1 MKQLFTVVVALLALL
16 AADAKPAKEVPLRVG
31 TYNVWSH
38 SARESKILRGHHA
51 PESRLWPVARES
63 VVDLMVKLD
72 CDIMGLQ
79 EVTSVCRDDIRRL
92 LRKRGGK
99 KYTLFWL
106 NSYPEG
112 HKNVVGNSI
121 LYNKKE
127 LKLISPRLFWL
138 SPTPEVMS
146 TGWDCKRHYRT
157 AMAATVLHKKS
168 GRKFFFI
175 ATHGPLKRGASAN
188 AAHVLVDID
197 RKYNTEGLPTI
208 VVGDMNAWP
217 SQPFL
222 ATMTEYYEDS
232 FEVAKKRCGTNGTY
246 AGAGEYVNYLPSLRR
261 RIDHIYVHSSDKGK
275 IEVHDYTVNK
285 DKYEMGGRRHYP
297 SDHNPVY
304 VNLTIK

>member
-1 MKQLFTVVVALLALL
+1 MLFAMLALI
-16 AADAKPAKEVPLRVG
+16 ASADANPKSEQELNLRVG

-38 SARESKILRGHHA
+38 SAREAKVLRGHHA
-51 PESRLWPVARES
+51 PESRLWPVARQS
-63 VVDLMVKLD
+63 VVDLMVKID

-99 KYTLFWL
+99 KYSLFWL

-112 HKNVVGNSI
+112 HKSVVGNSI

-138 SPTPEVMS
+138 SPTPEEIS

-157 AMAATVLHKKS
+157 AMTATVLHKPS

-175 ATHGPLKRGASAN
+175 ATHGPLKREANAN

-217 SQPFL
+217 TQPFL
-222 ATMTEYYEDS
+222 ATMTEYYDDA
-232 FEVAKKRCGTNGTY
+232 FLITKKKCGTIGTY
-246 AGAGEYVNYLPSLRR
+246 AGAGEYVKYLTSPRR

-275 IEVHDYTVNK
+275 IEVHNYTVNK
-285 DKYEMGGRRHYP
+285 DKYEMGGRQHYP

-304 VNLTIK
+304 VELSIK